1 MSKRSTFV
9 KGVMVA
15 AAGAAALTAGVANAQ
30 PYGQYGYNG
39 GGYSYDPCKRDQTGR
54 GVVGALLGGAIG
66 AAVGANAAARNNR
79 QDGALLGGGVG
90 AIAGAM
96 VGNKS
101 AACNGGQVPYAGG
114 SSAYYNG
121 GAYPQYS
128 YGYGS
133 DYGAPRHGR
142 YRERDVWGDG
152 RGYYGAY
159 DDDSWAY
166 GRRGERYRL
175 AGRSVGA
182 DGCTLAESPIYMPDG
197 RTETRMVRVCRD
209 STGRYQVVD

>member
-1 MSKRSTFV
+1 MSKRSIFARSALI
-9 KGVMVA
+9 A
-15 AAGAAALTAGVANAQ
+15 AAGAVALTAGAASAQ
-30 PYGQYGYNG
+30 PYGQYGYNTPS
-39 GGYSYDPCKRDQTGR
+39 YSYDPCKREQTGR

-101 AACNGGQVPYAGG
+101 AACTGGQVPYSSSGSYYGG
-114 SSAYYNG
+114 SSYGSYG
-121 GAYPQYS
+121 GGYPQYS

-133 DYGAPRHGR
+133 GYAPRPGR
-142 YRERDVWGDG
+142 YVERSYYGDG
-152 RGYYGAY
+152 Y
-159 DDDSWAY
+159 DDAWAY
-166 GRRGERYRL
+166 GRRGERYRVARA
-175 AGRSVGA
+175 AGP

-209 STGRYQVVD
+209 SSGRYAVVD